1 MTNIIFIG
9 YRGTGK
15 TSIAGQLGAY
25 LQRPVF
31 DSDPEIECLAGKSI
45 AEIFAQDGE
54 AAFRDQEE
62 TVIAEI
68 LRRQA
73 HFVLATGGGA
83 VLRSAT
89 RQRLRD
95 AGRVFWLT
103 AAPETILQR
112 IISDASSRTTRPN
125 LTSLPPLDEIKA
137 MLEKRETLYAE
148 TAHETIAT
156 DILPMQEIVKLIIA
170 KME

>member
-1 MTNIIFIG
+1 MTNIILIG

-15 TSIAGQLGAY
+15 TSIAEQLGKH
-25 LQRPVF
+25 LQRQVY

-45 AEIFAQDGE
+45 ADIFAQDGE
-54 AAFRDQEE
+54 TVFRDQEE

-68 LRRQA
+68 LRRSA
-73 HFVLATGGGA
+73 PFVLATGGGA

-95 AGRVFWLT
+95 AGRVIWLT
-103 AAPETILQR
+103 AAPETILRR
-112 IISDASSRTTRPN
+112 IASDASSRTTRPN

-137 MLEKRETLYAE
+137 MLEKREMFYAE
-148 TAHETIAT
+148 TAHKTIAT
-156 DILPMQEIVKLIIA
+156 DTLSMQEIVKLIA
-170 KME
+170 AS